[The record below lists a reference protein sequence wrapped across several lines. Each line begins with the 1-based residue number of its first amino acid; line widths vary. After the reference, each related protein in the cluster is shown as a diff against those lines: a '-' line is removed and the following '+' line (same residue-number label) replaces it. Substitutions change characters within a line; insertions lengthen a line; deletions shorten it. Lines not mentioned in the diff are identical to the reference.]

1 MTKPFQIAIDGPI
14 AAGKGA
20 VSVLVAKL
28 LNFLYVDTGA
38 MYRTAALLAIE
49 NDVDLSDE
57 QSICELIK
65 KSDIQLRPPTE
76 EESDGRITTVLL
88 GERDISHDIRTEE
101 VARATA
107 KVAQLQQVRSL
118 LVAKQQ
124 EIAQEQNVVMEGRD
138 ITYRVLPNAQL
149 KIFLTGSEMVRAQRR
164 YEQQKSKGLNV
175 TFDEVLKNLIKRDKD
190 DTERATDP
198 LKIVDGAWVID
209 SSDLSIDQVT
219 QMIVDKARALMSSNE

>member
-20 VSVLVAKL
+20 VSVSTAKL

-49 NDVDLSDE
+49 NNIDLSDE
-57 QSICELIK
+57 QAICELIK

-76 EESDGRITTVLL
+76 NENDGRITTVLL
-88 GERDISHDIRTEE
+88 DGRDVSQDIRTEE
-101 VARATA
+101 IAIATA

-124 EIAQEQNVVMEGRD
+124 EIASQQNVVMEGRD
-138 ITYRVLPNAQL
+138 ITYRVLPEAQL

-164 YEQQKSKGLNV
+164 YNQQKNKGLDV
-175 TFDEVLKNLIKRDKD
+175 TFDQVYRNLIERDKD
-190 DTERATDP
+190 DTQRATDP
-198 LKIVDGAWVID
+198 LRVVDGAWVID
-209 SSDLSIDQVT
+209 SSDLSIDQIT
-219 QMIVDKARALMSSNE
+219 QMIVDKAKALMSEI